1 MIRFNILFFASLRE
15 SFGFNHKQIEVS
27 KNIRTLNEL
36 LEHMSLDKESPWPN
50 LTKNK
55 KCYRVA
61 INQELS
67 SWDDNISDGDE
78 IAFFPPITGG

>member
-1 MIRFNILFFASLRE
+1 MMRFNIFFFAGLRE
-15 SFGFNHKQIEVS
+15 SFGFNHKQIDVS
-27 KNIRTLNEL
+27 ENVRTLSEF
-36 LEHMSLDKESPWPN
+36 LEYMSLDKESPWPD

-55 KCYRVA
+55 KYYRAA